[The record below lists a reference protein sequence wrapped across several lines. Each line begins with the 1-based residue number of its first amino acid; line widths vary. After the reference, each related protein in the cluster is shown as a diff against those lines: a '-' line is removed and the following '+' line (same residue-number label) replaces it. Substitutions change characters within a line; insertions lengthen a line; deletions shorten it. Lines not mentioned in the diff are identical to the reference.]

1 LNPIAQP
8 APTVQ
13 PVAQPAQ
20 PIVPTQ
26 APAAPSFGKGTD
38 MPLNPFTTDIK
49 KIAEVTNPTAL
60 AEVATG
66 KVPEMVGPPTEMVGP
81 VKPVPPPTRDKLVGP
96 APEFIGPVK
105 PPEVTD
111 KFKGLKS
118 EYKSVDQIPAGFEF
132 KPGVHVSNMDNFLHS
147 VMGPEH
153 RLYAKELI
161 NSGQMFP
168 EVKGTGF
175 NTEASKLSR
184 AYQGALQSQIP
195 ESLSPLKS
203 SFGKLGKAAKVGG
216 VAGTLFALG
225 EAANAAQKGN
235 FGEAAVRG
243 ADIATDYI
251 PGVAQIKSGLTPMGL
266 SFNEQEEL
274 AYRRRLEEAQKK
286 GAANRGKAYDPRKFY
301 SPMDIGVPPP

>member
-1 LNPIAQP
+1 
-8 APTVQ
+8 
-13 PVAQPAQ
+13 
-20 PIVPTQ
+20 
-26 APAAPSFGKGTD
+26 
-38 MPLNPFTTDIK
+38 
-49 KIAEVTNPTAL
+49 
-60 AEVATG
+60 
-66 KVPEMVGPPTEMVGP
+66 
-81 VKPVPPPTRDKLVGP
+81 
-96 APEFIGPVK
+96 
-105 PPEVTD
+105 
-111 KFKGLKS
+111 
-118 EYKSVDQIPAGFEF
+118 
-132 KPGVHVSNMDNFLHS
+132 MDNFLHS
-147 VMGPEH
+147 VLGPEH

-251 PGVAQIKSGLTPMGL
+251 PGVTQLKSAFTPMGL
-266 SFNEQEEL
+266 SSNEQEEL